1 MEYVSTKCN
10 FSRCRN
16 YRYSLQRAWAQRE
29 ENSNQVLFIG
39 LNPSTADSKSD
50 DPTIRRCVNF
60 ASSWGFNAMEVVNL
74 FSFRATYPRDLFE
87 AELPIGSRNDF
98 WINNAY
104 KRSTLTIACWGSM
117 GNYKNR
123 SKKITNSLDNLFCI
137 KKNKD
142 GTPSHPLYLNSQST
156 PIPYLEYQCGS

>member
-16 YRYSLQRAWAQRE
+16 YRYSLKRVWAQRD
-29 ENSNQVLFIG
+29 ENDNQVLFIG

-50 DPTIRRCVNF
+50 DPTIRKCVNF

-87 AELPIGSRNDF
+87 AEFPRGPRNDF

-123 SKKITNSLDNLFCI
+123 SKKITNSLANLFCI
-137 KKNKD
+137 KRNKD
-142 GTPSHPLYLNSQST
+142 GTPAHPLYLNSQST
-156 PIPYLEYQCGS
+156 PIPYLEY